1 MIAMRSIWRVAVR
14 PCGQLLGILLVAGC
28 VQPSMYR
35 PDDVAWSVYGPD
47 LFNGADIASP
57 AARQHVGRVDPA
69 HFTGC
74 KPDDT
79 GGALC
84 VWDAVTW
91 SDDPNQRTSL
101 IMVLDRRPSGKY
113 FVRDASVSPPGPS
126 FGQLLAAEDMPVAAD
141 SALVRF
147 LLYANDGSTDSALTT
162 LRAAVA
168 LGAAHVAVAREALD
182 QATKWLGDGLV
193 GEPFVLKSG
202 RFEEF
207 GRPPGGWPP
216 SGSFTTDPDSA
227 RVAQRYLAIAKA
239 ALDSDHVAS
248 FERTLNALAAA
259 SWYVLAEANANAPAT
274 ASSCEQLT
282 RARTEFANAAT
293 GFRIVAATRD
303 TEAMHAMRAALP
315 SESARIA
322 AMVGEACGQA

>member
-1 MIAMRSIWRVAVR
+1 MIAIRSGWRVTVR
-14 PCGQLLGILLVAGC
+14 HGRLGVGILLVAGC

-35 PDDVAWSVYGPD
+35 ADDVAWSLYGPD

-57 AARQHVGRVDPA
+57 AARQHVAPIYPA

-91 SDDPNQRTSL
+91 SGDPNQSMSL

-126 FGQLLAAEDMPVAAD
+126 YDQLLAAENMPVAAD

-147 LLYANDGSTDSALTT
+147 LLYVNEGSTDSALTT

-168 LGAAHVAVAREALD
+168 LGAAHVAVAREAID

-193 GEPFVLKSG
+193 GEPYVLKSG
-202 RFEEF
+202 RIETY
-207 GRPPGGWPP
+207 GQPRGGWPE
-216 SGSFTTDPDSA
+216 SGWFTTDADSA

-248 FERTLNALAAA
+248 FERTLNSLAAA
-259 SWYVLAEANANAPAT
+259 SWFVLAHANANAPAT

-282 RARTEFANAAT
+282 RAGTEFDNAAT
-293 GFRIVAATRD
+293 GFRIVPATRD
-303 TEAMHAMRAALP
+303 TEAMHAMRVALP
-315 SESARIA
+315 SESARTA
-322 AMVGEACGQA
+322 AMAAEACRQV